1 MHHHAPVVSDQAATA
16 SFDVSFSGWFGSAK
30 AVGLYGKGSVQ
41 VDSEQLTLVG
51 KRMFRPGVP
60 VTHRFA
66 QQDIFDVEAIGTTVY
81 FDVWGGTRT
90 TPLPIRF
97 TTDSVKSANLLS
109 AMMSKRQ
116 THDFIRTRAEE
127 DLFSD
132 QLDKVGKRVI
142 ATPALV
148 GLNVLIFIAMA
159 MAGAG
164 VITAHPEVTVRWGS
178 NFGPRTLTGQW
189 WRLLTSTFIHFGLLH
204 LVINMVALAQVGPI
218 VERLYGSWR
227 FLALYIFA
235 GLFGEAVSLLWHPTA
250 NGAGASGAIFGVVGG
265 MLSFVLHPRNEVPKT
280 VMQSIRRTTI
290 PIVLANLALGM
301 LILTIDNAAHVGGLF
316 GGALIGILLARPLPK
331 LPVGTLKPPPGR
343 Q

>member
-1 MHHHAPVVSDQAATA
+1 MQHEAAVLPDHAAATTLE
-16 SFDVSFSGWFGSAK
+16 VSFSGWFGRAK
-30 AVGLYGKGSVQ
+30 AVGLYGKGQ
-41 VDSEQLTLVG
+41 VRIDSEQISLTGSRLL
-51 KRMFRPGVP
+51 RPGMK
-60 VTHRFA
+60 THTFA
-66 QQDIFDVEAIGTTVY
+66 QQDIFDVEAIDATVY

-90 TPLPIRF
+90 TPLRVRF
-97 TTDSVKSANLLS
+97 TTDSIKTANAAA

-132 QLDKVGKRVI
+132 QLDKVSKRVI
-142 ATPALV
+142 TTPVLV
-148 GLNVLIFIAMA
+148 GLNVLIFILMA
-159 MAGAG
+159 IAGAG
-164 VITAHPEVTVRWGS
+164 IITAHPEVTIRWGS

-204 LVINMVALAQVGPI
+204 LIINMVALAQVGPI

-235 GLFGEAVSLLWHPTA
+235 GLFGETVSLLWHPTA
-250 NGAGASGAIFGVVGG
+250 NGAGASGAIFGVIGG

-280 VMQSIRRTTI
+280 VMQSIRGRTI
-290 PIVLANLALGM
+290 PIVLVNLALGM
-301 LILTIDNAAHVGGLF
+301 LILQIDNAAHVGGLF

-331 LPVGTLKPPPGR
+331 LPVKGPRQPPAR
-343 Q
+343 D